1 MPLDSARPYVHFSFS
16 MSQEPPDSDGQLY
29 TLGLLEQLRKECSQH
44 WDASSTLYRRID
56 GLLREL
62 ANPNLHDIA
71 NLSHHVELW
80 DRNGQ
85 HIRWLVAAAGTVVIG
100 HAALDAAIESWPNER
115 FTLRQGIRVIR
126 EHVPKGP

>member
-1 MPLDSARPYVHFSFS
+1 MPLDSAKAYVHFSFS

-29 TLGLLEQLRKECSQH
+29 TLGLLEQLRKECSEH
-44 WDASSTLYRRID
+44 WDTSSSLYHRIN

-62 ANPNLHDIA
+62 ANPNLHDIS

-85 HIRWLVAAAGTVVIG
+85 QIRWLVAAAGTVAIA

-115 FTLRQGIRVIR
+115 FTLRQGMRVIR
-126 EHVPKGP
+126 DYVPKER

>member
-1 MPLDSARPYVHFSFS
+1 MPGRFS
-16 MSQEPPDSDGQLY
+16 QLY
-29 TLGLLEQLRKECSQH
+29 TLGLLEQLRKECGQH
-44 WDASSTLYRRID
+44 WDTSSTLYRRID

-62 ANPNLHDIA
+62 ANPNLCDIA
-71 NLSHHVELW
+71 NLSNHVELW

-85 HIRWLVAAAGTVVIG
+85 QIRWLVAAAGSVTIG

-126 EHVPKGP
+126 DHAPKGR

>member
-1 MPLDSARPYVHFSFS
+1 LALDSWGTNVHFSFF
-16 MSQEPPDSDGQLY
+16 MSQDLSDRNGQFH
-29 TLGLLEQLRKECSQH
+29 TLGLLEQLRKECRQNWST
-44 WDASSTLYRRID
+44 SSTLYRRID

-80 DRNGQ
+80 DRHGQ
-85 HIRWLVAAAGTVVIG
+85 HIRWLIAAAGTVTIG

-115 FTLRQGIRVIR
+115 FTLRQGIRVLR
-126 EHVPKGP
+126 DHVPKVG